1 MWAWAVGYVHESS
14 GVVVFLPLT
23 AAGASSGD
31 NEAIIII
38 HIADPVLTLGLLP
51 LLIIVVAAVRAAH
64 RNT

>member
-1 MWAWAVGYVHESS
+1 M
-14 GVVVFLPLT
+14 PLT